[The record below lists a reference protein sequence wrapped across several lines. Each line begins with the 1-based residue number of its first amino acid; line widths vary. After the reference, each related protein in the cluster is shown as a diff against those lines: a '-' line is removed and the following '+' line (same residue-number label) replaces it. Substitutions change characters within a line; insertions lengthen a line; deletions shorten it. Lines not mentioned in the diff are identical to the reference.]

1 MIERQYKA
9 KILIKNRNSKGEVL
23 EELIEDKTYKIK
35 SLFRLSNKEIRD
47 FIIKNNYLTIL
58 ILG

>member
-35 SLFRLSNKEIRD
+35 SHCTRQKHRYCTSN
-47 FIIKNNYLTIL
+47 
-58 ILG
+58 